1 MLPTD
6 LDSSFGELRLTGQ
19 TFARR
24 DAGVVSFLEFSF
36 EFSQLA
42 RAESRA
48 IPAEFPLLLV
58 VVVSSSS
65 VRVLLLQQLRLR
77 RVVRCGEGGAPD
89 GKVSGRRRRRH
100 AVRPHRR
107 IFRTGVGRVLTQ
119 RTATTAAA
127 AAETAAAAFAG
138 APTAAMTAIGR
149 IYWIQF
155 NLKWIRHC
163 ILLL

>member
-24 DAGVVSFLEFSF
+24 HAGVVSFFEFTF

-42 RAESRA
+42 GAESRA
-48 IPAEFPLLLV
+48 IPAEFPLLLLV
-58 VVVSSSS
+58 VVVASRS
-65 VRVLLLQQLRLR
+65 VRVLLLLLQQLRLR
-77 RVVRCGEGGAPD
+77 RVMRSGEGGAAA
-89 GKVSGRRRRRH
+89 GMVSGRRRRWRH

-107 IFRTGVGRVLTQ
+107 IFRTGIGRVLTQ

-127 AAETAAAAFAG
+127 ETAAAAFA
-138 APTAAMTAIGR
+138 AAATAAMTTIGR
-149 IYWIQF
+149 II
-155 NLKWIRHC
+155 
-163 ILLL
+163 

>member
-24 DAGVVSFLEFSF
+24 HAGVVSFFEFTF

-42 RAESRA
+42 GAESRA
-48 IPAEFPLLLV
+48 IPAEFPLLLL
-58 VVVSSSS
+58 VVSCS
-65 VRVLLLQQLRLR
+65 VRVLLLLLLQQLRLR
-77 RVVRCGEGGAPD
+77 RVMRSGEGGAAA
-89 GKVSGRRRRRH
+89 GMVSGRRRRWRH

-107 IFRTGVGRVLTQ
+107 IFRTGIGRVLTQ

-127 AAETAAAAFAG
+127 ETAAAAFA
-138 APTAAMTAIGR
+138 AAATAAMTTIGR
-149 IYWIQF
+149 II
-155 NLKWIRHC
+155 
-163 ILLL
+163 

>member
-24 DAGVVSFLEFSF
+24 HAGVVSFLEFAF

-42 RAESRA
+42 GAESRA
-48 IPAEFPLLLV
+48 IPAEFPLLLLLV
-58 VVVSSSS
+58 VVLSRS
-65 VRVLLLQQLRLR
+65 VRVMLLLLLQQLRLR
-77 RVVRCGEGGAPD
+77 RVMRSGEGGAAA
-89 GKVSGRRRRRH
+89 GKVSGRRRWRH

-107 IFRTGVGRVLTQ
+107 IFRAGIGRVLTQ

-127 AAETAAAAFAG
+127 ETAAAALA
-138 APTAAMTAIGR
+138 AAATATAAMTTVGR
-149 IYWIQF
+149 IYWIQY
-155 NLKWIRHC
+155 LI
-163 ILLL
+163 

>member
-24 DAGVVSFLEFSF
+24 HAGVVSFLEFAF

-42 RAESRA
+42 GAESRA
-48 IPAEFPLLLV
+48 IPAEFPLLLLV
-58 VVVSSSS
+58 VAGRS
-65 VRVLLLQQLRLR
+65 VRVLLLLLQQLRLR
-77 RVVRCGEGGAPD
+77 RVMRSGEGGAAA
-89 GKVSGRRRRRH
+89 GMVSGRRRWRH

-107 IFRTGVGRVLTQ
+107 IFRTGIGRVLTQ

-127 AAETAAAAFAG
+127 ETAAAAFAG
-138 APTAAMTAIGR
+138 AATAAMTTVGR
-149 IYWIQF
+149 I
-155 NLKWIRHC
+155 
-163 ILLL
+163 

>member
-24 DAGVVSFLEFSF
+24 HAGVVSFFEFTF

-42 RAESRA
+42 GAESRA
-48 IPAEFPLLLV
+48 IPAEFPLLLL
-58 VVVSSSS
+58 VVSRS
-65 VRVLLLQQLRLR
+65 VRVLLLLLQQLRLR
-77 RVVRCGEGGAPD
+77 RVMRSGEGGAAA
-89 GKVSGRRRRRH
+89 GMVSGRRRRWRH

-107 IFRTGVGRVLTQ
+107 IFRTGIGRVLTQ

-127 AAETAAAAFAG
+127 ETAAAAFA
-138 APTAAMTAIGR
+138 AAATAAMTTIGR
-149 IYWIQF
+149 II
-155 NLKWIRHC
+155 
-163 ILLL
+163 

>member
-24 DAGVVSFLEFSF
+24 HAGVVSFLEFAF

-42 RAESRA
+42 GAESRA
-48 IPAEFPLLLV
+48 IPAEFPLLLL
-58 VVVSSSS
+58 VVVSRS
-65 VRVLLLQQLRLR
+65 VRVLLLLLLQQLRLR
-77 RVVRCGEGGAPD
+77 RVMRSGEGGAAA
-89 GKVSGRRRRRH
+89 GMVSGRRRWRH

-107 IFRTGVGRVLTQ
+107 IFRTGIGRVLTQ

-127 AAETAAAAFAG
+127 ETAAAAFAG
-138 APTAAMTAIGR
+138 AATASMTTVGR
-149 IYWIQF
+149 I
-155 NLKWIRHC
+155 
-163 ILLL
+163 

>member
-24 DAGVVSFLEFSF
+24 HAGVVSFLEFTF

-42 RAESRA
+42 GAESRA
-48 IPAEFPLLLV
+48 IPAEFPLLLLLLV
-58 VVVSSSS
+58 VVVLSRS
-65 VRVLLLQQLRLR
+65 VRVMLLLLLQQLRLR
-77 RVVRCGEGGAPD
+77 RVMRSGEGGAAA
-89 GKVSGRRRRRH
+89 GKVSGRRRWRH

-107 IFRTGVGRVLTQ
+107 IFGAGIGRVLTQ

-127 AAETAAAAFAG
+127 ETAAAALA
-138 APTAAMTAIGR
+138 AAATATAAMTTVGR
-149 IYWIQF
+149 IYWIQY
-155 NLKWIRHC
+155 LI
-163 ILLL
+163 